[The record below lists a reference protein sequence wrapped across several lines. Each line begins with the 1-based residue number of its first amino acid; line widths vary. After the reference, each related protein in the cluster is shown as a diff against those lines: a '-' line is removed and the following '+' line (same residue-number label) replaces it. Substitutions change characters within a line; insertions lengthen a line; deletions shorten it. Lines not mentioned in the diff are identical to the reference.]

1 MTRTPIR
8 NLVIVGGG
16 TAGWLAAAMFS
27 KWFHKSDM
35 KITLV
40 ESDAIGA
47 IGVGEATVPSIR
59 KAISFLGINEAEF
72 VSKTSA
78 TFKLAIQFDGW
89 SREGEAFFHPFADH
103 GEAIADLP
111 FYDCWTHMHRQNR
124 AKLLDAYCTASAL
137 CAANKFA
144 ASPQDATGLS
154 KVNYAY
160 HFDAGLVA
168 QLLRQHAEANGV
180 ERQEGLIAGIEQNEQ
195 TGAVTAVR
203 LDDDRRIEGEFFID
217 CSGFRSLLIGGAL
230 ETGYEDWN
238 RWLPCDRA
246 LAAPTPKTKPFPCY
260 TKSKALPVGW
270 RWRIPLQ
277 HRTGNGYVYS
287 SAYIN
292 DENARETFL
301 QELGVQPSEE
311 PRLIKFRTGM
321 RRQIWVKNVYAV
333 GLSSGFLEPLESTS
347 IYAIQSSITRLYRNF
362 PYQELN
368 SKQIE
373 LVNAA
378 ARKEQE
384 HLRDFIILHYWG
396 NQRQGEKF
404 WDDCRT
410 MPLPDSLETM
420 IDAWRTTATIPLG
433 EGEFFREASWA
444 AILCGLGI
452 IPESYHPGV
461 HDIGDEKI
469 ASAFQEFEKYISS
482 SIAQAPIHDALF
494 EGPAKAVELQ

>member
-27 KWFHKSDM
+27 KWFHKSEM

-59 KAISFLGINEAEF
+59 KAVAFLGISEAEF

-89 SREGEAFFHPFADH
+89 SRDGHAFFHPFADH
-103 GEAIADLP
+103 GEVIEDLP
-111 FYDCWTHMHRQNR
+111 FYDCWTHMRQRNR
-124 AKLLDAYCTASAL
+124 AKPLDAYCTASAL
-137 CAANKFA
+137 CTANKFA
-144 ASPQDATGLS
+144 AAPQEAAGLA

-168 QLLRQHAEANGV
+168 RLLRQYAEGRGV
-180 ERQEGLIAGIEQNEQ
+180 ARQEGFISEVEQDRQ

-203 LDDDRRIEGEFFID
+203 LDDDRRVEGEFFID
-217 CSGFRSLLIGGAL
+217 CSGFRSLLIEGAL
-230 ETGYEDWN
+230 EVGYEDWN
-238 RWLPCDRA
+238 HWLPCDRA
-246 LAAPTPKTKPFPCY
+246 LAAPTPKTTPFPSY

-287 SAYIN
+287 SAFIT
-292 DENARETFL
+292 DDDARDAFL
-301 QELGVQPSEE
+301 KELDSPPIDE
-311 PRLIKFRTGM
+311 PRLIRFRTGM

-347 IYAIQSSITRLYRNF
+347 IYAIQSSITRLYKNF

-368 SKQIE
+368 PTQIE

-384 HLRDFIILHYWG
+384 HLRDFLILHYWG
-396 NQRQGEKF
+396 NGRHGERF
-404 WDDCRT
+404 WDECRA
-410 MPLPDSLETM
+410 MSLPGSLDAM
-420 IDAWRTTATIPLG
+420 IEAWRQTATIPLG
-433 EGEFFREASWA
+433 EQEFFREPSWA
-444 AILCGLGI
+444 AIFCGLGI
-452 IPESYHPGV
+452 VPETYHPGV
-461 HDIGDEKI
+461 HDIGDDVI
-469 ASAFQEFEKYISS
+469 ASAFQEFEKYISAAA
-482 SIAQAPIHDALF
+482 AQAPMHDALF
-494 EGPAKAVELQ
+494 EGPAKAPELA